1 MSDRAEALEVAC
13 LALVRAYSNAEE
25 TGQVEWSDLDDAHEL
40 AQAALA
46 QLVEAARVQ
55 LDSEGSLTRRSKREH
70 NQD

>member
-46 QLVEAARVQ
+46 QQVEAARV
-55 LDSEGSLTRRSKREH
+55 
-70 NQD
+70 

>member
-46 QLVEAARVQ
+46 QLVEAARV
-55 LDSEGSLTRRSKREH
+55 
-70 NQD
+70 